1 MAISLSVSKY
11 CGSPKWDMIYT
22 LENTAYGSQPLKYWK
37 TYEKVG
43 MDAEGQSITKS
54 EMLVQR
60 HMDVFLRK
68 LKTSDENSEKM

>member
-1 MAISLSVSKY
+1 
-11 CGSPKWDMIYT
+11 
-22 LENTAYGSQPLKYWK
+22 
-37 TYEKVG
+37 